1 LFILAPPP
9 PCNFSVKTKSKLFL
23 WVGLSISM
31 LKYWKL
37 PSYNIS
43 NQIFSI
49 NLELIRPEKQYSLS
63 NSNSFKC
70 LKIQFPHH
78 MMIPN
83 LCNQHIL
90 CFIFCSLFEN
100 VKVFKKKICDFS
112 TTNKTTPLKNKILSR
127 KNHRLIIRDVVHEL
141 KTRAQKTNPWERLT

>member
-1 LFILAPPP
+1 MFILAPTP

-127 KNHRLIIRDVVHEL
+127 KKSSSHNKRCCSW
-141 KTRAQKTNPWERLT
+141 T

>member
-100 VKVFKKKICDFS
+100 VKVFKKKSVIFQQQ
-112 TTNKTTPLKNKILSR
+112 TKQPPLKTKFYLENIFS
-127 KNHRLIIRDVVHEL
+127 
-141 KTRAQKTNPWERLT
+141 

>member
-1 LFILAPPP
+1 MQLFCENKIKIIFVSWTEYFNVEVLE
-9 PCNFSVKTKSKLFL
+9 VTL
-23 WVGLSISM
+23 
-31 LKYWKL
+31 
-37 PSYNIS
+37 YNIS

-100 VKVFKKKICDFS
+100 VKVFKKKSVIFQQQ
-112 TTNKTTPLKNKILSR
+112 TKQPPLKKQNSISKKSSSHNKRCCS
-127 KNHRLIIRDVVHEL
+127 
-141 KTRAQKTNPWERLT
+141 

>member
-1 LFILAPPP
+1 
-9 PCNFSVKTKSKLFL
+9 
-23 WVGLSISM
+23 M

-100 VKVFKKKICDFS
+100 VKVFKKKSVIFQQQ
-112 TTNKTTPLKNKILSR
+112 TKQPPLKTKFYLE
-127 KNHRLIIRDVVHEL
+127 KNHHLIIRDVVHEL
-141 KTRAQKTNPWERLT
+141 KTRAQKTNP